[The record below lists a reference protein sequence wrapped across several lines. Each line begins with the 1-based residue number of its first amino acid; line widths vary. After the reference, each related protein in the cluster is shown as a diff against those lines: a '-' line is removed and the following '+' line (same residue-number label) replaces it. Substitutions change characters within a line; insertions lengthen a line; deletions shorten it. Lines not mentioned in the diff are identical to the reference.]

1 MKNAWIIGG
10 SHGIGLEVA
19 RRLVSDGWRVT
30 VSARNQQRLEELSQA
45 EGFSVLVMDATES
58 SQVSETAERVF
69 SDSRGM
75 VPELVLINVGDY
87 EPMSIDNL
95 DARVFARLN
104 RINYLAPM
112 YVLEKIL
119 PLMRDA
125 GGGDIWVNA
134 SLAAYRGLP
143 KSAPYSASKAA
154 TLNMVECLSPEAENW
169 GIHLGVI
176 NHGFVKTRLTDK
188 NTFHMPS
195 IVEPQQA
202 ANYIVD
208 GMRKKRFEITFPWLF
223 TSWMKVMRCLP
234 YAVYFLLTRQ
244 MVKADA

>member
-1 MKNAWIIGG
+1 MKKAWIIGG

-19 RRLVSDGWRVT
+19 RRLVSEGWDVV
-30 VSARNQQRLEELSQA
+30 VSARNQDRLNELSEA
-45 EGFSVLVMDATES
+45 EGFTSIAMDATD
-58 SQVSETAERVF
+58 SQQVADAAEQVF
-69 SDSRGM
+69 SHSDGSPD
-75 VPELVLINVGDY
+75 VVLINVGDY
-87 EPMSIDNL
+87 EPMSIEDM
-95 DARVFARLN
+95 DARVFTRLN
-104 RINYLAPM
+104 SINYLAPM
-112 YVLEKIL
+112 YLLEKIL
-119 PLMRDA
+119 PLMREA
-125 GGGDIWVNA
+125 GGGAIWVNA

-154 TLNMVECLSPEAENW
+154 TLNMVECLSPEAEAW

-202 ANYIVD
+202 ARYIVD
-208 GMRKKRFEITFPWLF
+208 GMRKQRFEITFPWLF
-223 TSWMKVMRCLP
+223 TSWMKLMRCLP